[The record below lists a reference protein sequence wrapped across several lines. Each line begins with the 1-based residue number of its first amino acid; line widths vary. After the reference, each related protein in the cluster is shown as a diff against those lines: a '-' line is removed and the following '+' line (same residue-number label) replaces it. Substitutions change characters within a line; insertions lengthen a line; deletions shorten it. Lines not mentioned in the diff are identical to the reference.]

1 MADLR
6 LEVQMSR
13 KMLDDHQQHT
23 EVVHYEEPVVNPLKT
38 KKNQRKIRSVLQTE
52 DNVEEDDESENKIR
66 HHRQEMKHQ
75 VQTLKKMVRTLASE
89 QHDLQRQMIVLS
101 RMRTTTESNVNK
113 MELELQAVLK
123 RLDQHKCTSATP
135 SDVDDVI
142 QLNTQNRHL
151 AETVDKLSL
160 RVSGVD
166 QIQSSTLQL
175 FEALERLEE
184 RYDESI
190 GELQR
195 EVSKL
200 EFNDGQ
206 LTSGVHTLREDHN
219 SQSDIVKS
227 LRSTTNLLQ
236 EQVQADQIRSA
247 LLLAKLTNN
256 TLAVMNQSHGQQVQN
271 YRLNQI
277 EQSIETGQSLQDLRQ
292 SLSHLEEKYNTL
304 THNLPHGTF
313 HITHHKLPNL
323 FASVNLT

>member
-1 MADLR
+1 MVFHLLLFISKQMADLR

-23 EVVHYEEPVVNPLKT
+23 IVHYEEPVVNQLKT
-38 KKNQRKIRSVLQTE
+38 KKNQRKTRSVLPE
-52 DNVEEDDESENKIR
+52 EEAEEDENNNNNMR

-75 VQTLKKMVRTLASE
+75 VQTLKKMVKTLASE

-123 RLDQHKCTSATP
+123 RIEGEHKCSGN
-135 SDVDDVI
+135 SEDIV
-142 QLNTQNRHL
+142 QLSGENRRL
-151 AETVDKLSL
+151 AETMDKLSL

-166 QIQSSTLQL
+166 QVQSSTLQL
-175 FEALERLEE
+175 FEAMERMEE

-206 LTSGVHTLREDHN
+206 LTSSVHTLREDHN
-219 SQSDIVKS
+219 SQSDMVKA
-227 LRSTTNLLQ
+227 LRSTTALLQ
-236 EQVQADQIRSA
+236 EQIQADQIRSA

-256 TLAVMNQSHGQQVQN
+256 TLAVINQNHGQQVQN
-271 YRLNQI
+271 YRLTQI
-277 EQSIETGQSLQDLRQ
+277 EQSIQTGQSIEDLRQ

-304 THNLPHGTF
+304 THNLPHG
-313 HITHHKLPNL
+313 N
-323 FASVNLT
+323 